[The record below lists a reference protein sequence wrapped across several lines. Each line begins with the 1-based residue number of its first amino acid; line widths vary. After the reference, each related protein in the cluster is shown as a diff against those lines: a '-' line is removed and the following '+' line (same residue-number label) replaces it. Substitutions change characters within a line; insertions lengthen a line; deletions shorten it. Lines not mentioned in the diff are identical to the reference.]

1 MQSSSSI
8 DLQAYTDVD
17 WASCPNDLKSMGGC
31 YVFLGSNLISWSF
44 TKQLMV
50 SWSNVE
56 SKHQGLAFV
65 IIETMWIQ
73 LVLEELCIPQSAP
86 PLVWC
91 DNQSAAYFASNPV
104 FHAWLKHIKLDLHF
118 I

>member
-1 MQSSSSI
+1 
-8 DLQAYTDVD
+8 
-17 WASCPNDLKSMGGC
+17 
-31 YVFLGSNLISWSF
+31 
-44 TKQLMV
+44 MV
-50 SWSNVE
+50 SWSKVE

-65 IIETMWIQ
+65 IIETLWIQ

-91 DNQSAAYFASNPV
+91 DNQSSAHFASNPV

-118 I
+118 IRDKVLKKDMLIHYIPSFAQVVDILHQTFAKLLVLGAFARSFLLFQDL

>member
-1 MQSSSSI
+1 
-8 DLQAYTDVD
+8 
-17 WASCPNDLKSMGGC
+17 MGGY

-65 IIETMWIQ
+65 IIETLWIQ
-73 LVLEELCIPQSAP
+73 LVFEELCIPQSAP